1 MLLTVPSSISSERFE
16 RICVRRADEV
26 LAEGMTAAA
35 VPKDKA
41 AAAADADADV
51 VASFW
56 LLQELPAVAIPSSL
70 RLRPIRRVDD
80 VDDDDEE
87 DGLMEDDFPDGS
99 LVSSGLRDRPSSS
112 LLFLSDI
119 TQ

>member
-1 MLLTVPSSISSERFE
+1 
-16 RICVRRADEV
+16 V

-35 VPKDKA
+35 VPKDEA
-41 AAAADADADV
+41 AAAAADADV

-56 LLQELPAVAIPSSL
+56 LLLELPAVAIPSSS

-99 LVSSGLRDRPSSS
+99 LVSSGLRDRP
-112 LLFLSDI
+112 
-119 TQ
+119 